1 MEGDTKLSSRLAS
14 AALAVGA
21 AVTGD
26 PQLAVTKDSLPA
38 PVAVS
43 QSDNRA
49 NITQHHP
56 TTRLAHITFSQIFYF
71 STAG

>member
-1 MEGDTKLSSRLAS
+1 MEGDTKLSSLHGS
-14 AALAVGA
+14 AARAVSAAAVGEA
-21 AVTGD
+21 
-26 PQLAVTKDSLPA
+26 QLAVTKDSLPA